1 MTKFLILLVTQH
13 AIALLVSTNLDS
25 FQLSLK
31 LSKILARVERL
42 EWLANFKKVAKT
54 APKSFHVVARPVS
67 GQVVTR
73 LLAK

>member
-1 MTKFLILLVTQH
+1 MTKFLILLVTKH
-13 AIALLVSTNLDS
+13 AIALLVGTNLDS

-31 LSKILARVERL
+31 LSETLTRVKRL
-42 EWLANFKKVAKT
+42 EWLANLKKVAKT